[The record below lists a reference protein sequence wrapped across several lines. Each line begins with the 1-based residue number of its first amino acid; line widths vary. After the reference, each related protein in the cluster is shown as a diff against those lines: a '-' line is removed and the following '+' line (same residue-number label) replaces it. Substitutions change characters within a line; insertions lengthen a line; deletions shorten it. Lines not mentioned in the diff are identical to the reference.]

1 MSAFACGL
9 TDARRVDL
17 GGRGVAPIRGLA
29 SAIGLGLL
37 LIGTASAF
45 ALDASQSTD
54 APKIPLKPFASA
66 QQALRAGLD
75 DLQAGDAKSSVEA
88 LSYAAEGGQVLAQ
101 WKLGSMYARGEGVT
115 RDDIKAYH
123 YFQQMIDNFNE
134 DEPNRRDIPAIS
146 NAFVAVGIYC
156 LAGIANSE
164 LKPDAARA
172 LTMFQYAATNFGDPE
187 AQYRLA
193 LMNMDGA
200 GGLAKDNMTAARW
213 LALAADK
220 HHRPA
225 QAKLGHLLF
234 AGDGVPRQGGRGLMW
249 LTIAKSAAKSPKDD
263 WIRDLYLADYAAASD
278 DDRQVAALYLSAHA
292 RDVDSPSVNFA
303 PRPLAPGGWNSPS
316 LPRFLGSPPIMFDGL
331 DTAGPNV
338 AVVPQQPQQ
347 PQQ

>member
-1 MSAFACGL
+1 MSAFACEVIGAGRVGADRRL
-9 TDARRVDL
+9 GRTQPARISGYTSVL
-17 GGRGVAPIRGLA
+17 
-29 SAIGLGLL
+29 SLGLL
-37 LIGTASAF
+37 LIGTASAL
-45 ALDASQSTD
+45 ALDASQPTD
-54 APKIPLKPFASA
+54 APKIPLRPFTSA
-66 QQALRAGLD
+66 QQALRAGID

-101 WKLGSMYARGEGVT
+101 WKLGSMYARGEGVP

-134 DEPNRRDIPAIS
+134 DEPNRRDISAIS
-146 NAFVAVGIYC
+146 NAFVAVGVYC

-172 LTMFQYAATNFGDPE
+172 LAMFQYAATNFGDPD

-200 GGLAKDNMTAARW
+200 GGLVRDNMTAARW

-234 AGDGVPRQGGRGLMW
+234 VGDGVPRQRARGLMW

-292 RDVDSPSVNFA
+292 RDVDSPPINFA
-303 PRPLAPGGWNSPS
+303 PRPLAPGPWNMPS
-316 LPRFLGSPPIMFDGL
+316 MPRLLGSPPAEFDA
-331 DTAGPNV
+331 DSV
-338 AVVPQQPQQ
+338 AVAPQQ
-347 PQQ
+347 